1 MTAPDPAT
9 ELAAIDA
16 QIADLYARRQRIAVL
31 AEAPQRIAA
40 LAAEHE
46 AAVAWLGAA
55 PTDYPLGYTPTTLD
69 DGSTPA

>member
-1 MTAPDPAT
+1 MAVDPVAA
-9 ELAAIDA
+9 LAEIDA

-31 AEAPQRIAA
+31 AEAPEKIAA

-46 AAVAWLGAA
+46 AAVQWLGAA

>member
-1 MTAPDPAT
+1 MAVDPVAA
-9 ELAAIDA
+9 LAEIDA

-46 AAVAWLGAA
+46 AAVHWLGAA